1 MIPPLHHE
9 LAQLRQSEMRQE
21 AAYRRLA
28 RQVDRDRFSAPICLP
43 GRNFS
48 FPVTLGR
55 RVFQVLA
62 MSWGLRTAMKATDR

>member
-28 RQVDRDRFSAPICLP
+28 RQADRDSVSAPIRLAGCDFL
-43 GRNFS
+43 

-62 MSWGLRTAMKATDR
+62 MSWGLRTAMKATHR